1 MRKTWVVGVIVVLG
15 ILLICTPYIKMQIIH
30 YMSVHHNDS
39 DLTVQ
44 QLAANNERGATFDF
58 NTITA
63 PSMWDTL
70 KGSVAFDKKAIIGQI
85 TIKSV
90 HLNLPI
96 LKGTTNQNLLV
107 GATTMRA
114 DQQMGE
120 GNYPL
125 AGHHMRQQ
133 NVLFSP
139 LVNIQPHAEVDLTN
153 KKNKYIYQVVSK
165 KIIDKKESG
174 VIRNTKEK
182 QLTLITCDTATQTN
196 KRIFVRAKLMKVE
209 PLGGHGAN
217 VAFNA
222 S

>member
-1 MRKTWVVGVIVVLG
+1 MRKTWVFVVIVVLG
-15 ILLICTPYIKMQIIH
+15 ILLICTPYIKTQIIR
-30 YMSVHHNDS
+30 YMSVHHNALDFTS
-39 DLTVQ
+39 K
-44 QLAANNERGATFDF
+44 QLATNNERGATFDF
-58 NTITA
+58 NAITA

-70 KGSVAFDKKAIIGQI
+70 KGSVAFDKKAVIGQI

-90 HLNLPI
+90 HINLPI

-125 AGHHMRQQ
+125 AGHHMKQP

-139 LVNIQPHAEVDLTN
+139 LVNIQPHAEVDITN
-153 KKNKYIYQVVSK
+153 KKSKYIYQVVLK

-174 VIRNTKEK
+174 VIQNTKEK
-182 QLTLITCDTATQTN
+182 QLTLITCDKATQTN
-196 KRIFVRAKLMKVE
+196 KRILVRAKLIKVE
-209 PLGGHGAN
+209 PLEHDQVKTA
-217 VAFNA
+217 
-222 S
+222 

>member
-1 MRKTWVVGVIVVLG
+1 MRRTWVFVVIVVVG
-15 ILLICTPYIKMQIIH
+15 ILLICTPYIKTQIIR
-30 YMSVHHNDS
+30 YMSAHHSAS
-39 DLTVQ
+39 DLTAQ
-44 QLAANNERGATFDF
+44 QLAENNGRGALFDF
-58 NTITA
+58 NAITA

-70 KGSVAFDKKAIIGQI
+70 KGSLAFDKKAIIGQI

-90 HLNLPI
+90 NLNLPI

-125 AGHHMRQQ
+125 AGHHMKQP

-139 LVNIQPHAEVDLTN
+139 LVNIQPHAEVDITN
-153 KKNKYIYQVVSK
+153 KKNKYIYQVVFK
-165 KIIDKKESG
+165 KIIDKTESN
-174 VIRNTKEK
+174 VIHNTKEK
-182 QLTLITCDTATQTN
+182 QLTLITCDKATQTN
-196 KRIFVRAKLMKVE
+196 KRILVRAKLMKVE
-209 PLGGHGAN
+209 HLGGQGSK